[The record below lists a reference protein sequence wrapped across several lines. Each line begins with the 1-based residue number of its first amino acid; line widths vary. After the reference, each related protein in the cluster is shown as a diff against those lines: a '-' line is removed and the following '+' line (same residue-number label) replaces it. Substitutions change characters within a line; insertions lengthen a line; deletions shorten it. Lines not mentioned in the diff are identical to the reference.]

1 MTRMRASASCSRS
14 HLAIKHHEDAF
25 AAALCMPDD
34 AALAPRD
41 PLLRGFHGEELMRPR
56 NFLVPGIEDDKI
68 ADQIEQP
75 GLIAELRE
83 RPVEEIVAEGAGGEG
98 AAGLPRRL
106 VFPLDEELFRR
117 SGRAVAQAL
126 RIAARQHHLHR
137 AEEGHVED
145 FFLVGDQLPHAFGH
159 FH

>member
-83 RPVEEIVAEGAGGEG
+83 RPVEETSRCWFGG
-98 AAGLPRRL
+98 RRF

-145 FFLVGDQLPHAFGH
+145 FFLVGDQLPHAFGPSIPLNCV
-159 FH
+159 